1 MATDDWHA
9 TVIAFQATLAL
20 WWNDVLTSVRCKMDA
35 GLLGLFLE
43 PGEDQETFI
52 EDFIRQNY
60 AGLRGMSNQ
69 ENFLYAYL
77 KTGRLVSDQAY
88 KSFPQDLR
96 DEWDQAIDEY
106 RKMDKTK
113 IDWDLMLENLVA
125 QEKNYIRRVLREK
138 QSVHPASSHV
148 H

>member
-1 MATDDWHA
+1 
-9 TVIAFQATLAL
+9 
-20 WWNDVLTSVRCKMDA
+20 MDA

-60 AGLRGMSNQ
+60 AGLRGMSDQ

-96 DEWDQAIDEY
+96 DEWDQAIDEF
-106 RKMDKTK
+106 RKIDKTK

-138 QSVHPASSHV
+138 QSAHPASSHV